1 MRTYKLRHI
10 IICLC
15 AFVLTGCVQ
24 KDHNIEVDIDAKAA
38 VILNVETGEVL
49 YQKNPHK
56 RYPPAS
62 TVKIMTAI
70 VAIENLPLD
79 TEIMATKEAV
89 YVEPTVA
96 GLKPGVKYKMRDL
109 LLAILIK
116 SANDAAS
123 VIAEEVA
130 GSETEFVRLMN
141 EKALEIGMTD
151 TNFMTASGLP
161 TGRKDKQY
169 TTAMD
174 LAVMM
179 RYAAGN
185 EVIIEAVSQKTA
197 TIYGS
202 DGKKIFLK
210 THNKSLLRDENAPWG
225 KTGYTIEAKRTFAGV
240 DPSKEPSIAFGL
252 LKSNS
257 LWEDITTLK
266 DKGLE
271 LYRFYQPTT
280 FFSKLKDWIRYERV
294 LGREETTPSLNS
306 KK

>member
-1 MRTYKLRHI
+1 M
-10 IICLC
+10 
-15 AFVLTGCVQ
+15 Q